1 MKRYAV
7 FLKRGSPIFF
17 ALLIGG
23 FAAGFCNGLLGAGG
37 GIILVFLLSHLLP
50 EDGEGAKSVYPNAI
64 VVMTAISC
72 LTLVRYINAGALSEG
87 MEEPV
92 LVFVGAS
99 IGGLLGGALLQKIGG
114 RALKRIF
121 ALLTVV
127 SGVLMITR

>member
-1 MKRYAV
+1 
-7 FLKRGSPIFF
+7 
-17 ALLIGG
+17 
-23 FAAGFCNGLLGAGG
+23 
-37 GIILVFLLSHLLP
+37 
-50 EDGEGAKSVYPNAI
+50 
-64 VVMTAISC
+64 MTAISC